1 MCGRMK
7 DRLVESRLSRLVS
20 AYKAT
25 YPYTTRDQ
33 CAAYVQNRGQL
44 CTVLKLAEREK
55 GLKGKYNF
63 YKMFLRC
70 RIAQLSFE
78 QIREKS

>member
-7 DRLVESRLSRLVS
+7 DWPVESRLSRLVS

-25 YPYTTRDQ
+25 SPYTTRDQ
-33 CAAYVQNRGQL
+33 CAAYVQDRGQL
-44 CTVLKLAEREK
+44 CIVLKLAESEK
-55 GLKGKYNF
+55 GLKGKHNF

-70 RIAQLSFE
+70 CIARLSFE

>member
-33 CAAYVQNRGQL
+33 CTAYVQDRGQF
-44 CTVLKLAEREK
+44 CTVLKLAESEK
-55 GLKGKYNF
+55 GLKGK

-70 RIAQLSFE
+70 RIARLSFE